1 MIKLLGWLANLR
13 SVGKYVKKVQEFFEG
28 KKMMLASLGTAVT
41 GTLTIIAKFSADDGG
56 IQYLLHVASTPE
68 FLAASAGWIGF
79 FGALKGEKI
88 RNENAEI
95 IAKLDGASAEPPKAA

>member
-1 MIKLLGWLANLR
+1 MNKLIGWLANLTSVGKYVKKLLGWLANMTA
-13 SVGKYVKKVQEFFEG
+13 VGQAFFEG

-68 FLAASAGWIGF
+68 FLAASGW
-79 FGALKGEKI
+79 
-88 RNENAEI
+88 
-95 IAKLDGASAEPPKAA
+95 LDSLLRRS